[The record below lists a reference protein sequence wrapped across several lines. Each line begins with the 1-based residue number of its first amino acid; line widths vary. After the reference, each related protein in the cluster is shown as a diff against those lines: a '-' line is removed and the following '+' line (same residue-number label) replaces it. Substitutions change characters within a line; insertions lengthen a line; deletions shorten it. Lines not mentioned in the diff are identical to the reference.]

1 MGLLGDLRGLAQLV
15 GIGEVAKLV
24 GEAAVEAVTGKPIAN
39 ERKELAPNDQAH
51 AEKRYQ
57 LALVATERKQLMA
70 LLLEAAQLGHMEAQH
85 KLGVQ
90 YQFHVNE
97 NSHPLIAANWYRRA
111 AEQGHAM
118 AQFALA
124 EMYHNGE
131 GVRHDNKQAVKW
143 YLRAAQKGLAEA
155 QSSLAHMYAK
165 GFGVN
170 KDLAQATFWY
180 QKAAAQG
187 DSYALDSLARLSRM
201 NEN

>member
-24 GEAAVEAVTGKPIAN
+24 GEAAVETVTRKPITN
-39 ERKELAPNDQAH
+39 ERKELTPDDQAH
-51 AEKRYQ
+51 AEKQYQ
-57 LALVATERKQLMA
+57 LALVTTERKQAMA
-70 LLLEAAQLGHMEAQH
+70 LLLDAAQLGHMDAQYQ
-85 KLGVQ
+85 LGVQ

-118 AQFALA
+118 AQFSLA
-124 EMYHNGE
+124 EMYHCGE
-131 GVRHDNKQAVKW
+131 GVNHDNKQAVKW

-155 QSSLAHMYAK
+155 QSSLAHMYVK

-187 DSYALDSLARLSRM
+187 DSDALDSIERLARLKKF
-201 NEN
+201 

>member
-39 ERKELAPNDQAH
+39 ERKELAPHDRAY
-51 AEKRYQ
+51 AEKQYQ
-57 LALVATERKQLMA
+57 LAMVTNERKQAMT
-70 LLLEAAQLGHMEAQH
+70 LLLDAAQLGHMDAQYQ
-85 KLGVQ
+85 LGVQ
-90 YQFHVNE
+90 HQCNFDEGSNVW
-97 NSHPLIAANWYRRA
+97 IAANWYRRA

-124 EMYHNGE
+124 GMYHCGE
-131 GVRHDNKQAVKW
+131 GVNHDNKQAVKW
-143 YLRAAQKGLAEA
+143 YLRAAQQGLVEA
-155 QSSLAHMYAK
+155 QSSLAHMYVK

-187 DSYALDSLARLSRM
+187 DSNALDSLSRLR
-201 NEN
+201 